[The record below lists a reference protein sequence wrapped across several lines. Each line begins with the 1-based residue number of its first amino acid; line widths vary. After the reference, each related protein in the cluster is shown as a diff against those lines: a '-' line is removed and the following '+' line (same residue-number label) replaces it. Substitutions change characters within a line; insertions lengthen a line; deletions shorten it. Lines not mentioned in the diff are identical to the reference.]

1 MKKLK
6 TFKAIIPLAI
16 VLIFV
21 FLVQECQKNKIEE
34 NKINNH
40 NYKQHIYKYMYK
52 LEFSKTEKPTEEEM
66 ENYKQYMILSSE
78 GAGAKNQMEYEKA
91 IDCYTKA
98 SVYNKKAYYELGNI
112 YLEMGNKEKA
122 IENYKIAYEKGYFDA
137 AFNIGKIYS
146 DENDVKKSL
155 EWYAKGAEKHSDN
168 SQLELGKRAYYYGNI
183 EEAKKWFE
191 KAINN
196 FESAVPMYYLMAI
209 SYKKNDIKELK
220 KWHNKMKEIGIED
233 IFEENLEKIKYMT
246 GNEKERK
253 IFELLD
259 EAEAF
264 IYKKQYLEAEK
275 IYLDA
280 IKYDKKSSY
289 HLGYLY
295 EHYIKNEQKAIEKYE
310 EAFKNGNLKG
320 AYYLA
325 GLYWEKQDDEKAIK
339 WYKTAADKGDVDAQ
353 ASIVMIISNNLGKE
367 ESFNYAMKAAKQKHI
382 LGITSL
388 VEYYRDK
395 KNYSEMKKWIYKAMN
410 DREILYLTTET
421 KLFLLMLLDEIE
433 KRQGYSE

>member
-6 TFKAIIPLAI
+6 IFKVIIPLTI

-21 FLVQECQKNKIEE
+21 FSVQRYQKNKVEK
-34 NKINNH
+34 NKINDF
-40 NYKQHIYKYMYK
+40 NYKQYIYKYMYK
-52 LEFSKTEKPTEEEM
+52 LGFSKAEKSTEEEM

-78 GAGAKNQMEYEKA
+78 GAGAENRMEYEEA

-98 SVYNKKAYYELGNI
+98 TVYNKKAYYELGDI
-112 YLEMGNKEKA
+112 YLEMGNKQKA
-122 IENYKIAYEKGYFDA
+122 LEYYEIAYEKGYFDA

-155 EWYAKGAEKHSDN
+155 EWYAEGAERNSDN
-168 SQLELGKRAYYYGNI
+168 SQLEFGKRAYYYGNI

-191 KAINN
+191 KAVNN
-196 FESAVPMYYLMAI
+196 SESAVPMYYLMAI
-209 SYKKNDIKELK
+209 NYKKNNIKELK
-220 KWHNKMKEIGIED
+220 KWHNEMKEIGIED

-275 IYLDA
+275 IYLKA
-280 IKYDKKSSY
+280 IEYDKKLSY

-310 EAFKNGNLKG
+310 ESFKNENLKG

-339 WYKTAADKGDVDAQ
+339 WYKIAADKGDVEAQ
-353 ASIVMIISNNLGKE
+353 ASIAIIISSNE
-367 ESFNYAMKAAKQKHI
+367 KAFI
-382 LGITSL
+382 LKS
-388 VEYYRDK
+388 
-395 KNYSEMKKWIYKAMN
+395 
-410 DREILYLTTET
+410 
-421 KLFLLMLLDEIE
+421 
-433 KRQGYSE
+433 